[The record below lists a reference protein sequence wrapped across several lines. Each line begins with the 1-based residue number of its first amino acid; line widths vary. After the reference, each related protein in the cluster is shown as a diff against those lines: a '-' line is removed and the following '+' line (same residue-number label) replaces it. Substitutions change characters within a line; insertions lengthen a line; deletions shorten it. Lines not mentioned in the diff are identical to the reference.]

1 MNEEIKKD
9 YNFKENNDEIED
21 IYNKMNLISEK
32 SEYKLKK
39 DYQDF
44 IKTRQIIIYIIFT
57 GFLIFFILLL
67 LNIFYLIILIELIT
81 TITYIIY
88 GFYLELKLTKR
99 KRKLYLFSINLESKI
114 KGERGLKKYQILFY
128 LLVIITSSSI
138 LIISLMGMNIMVS
151 ITLIIISW
159 IYLKFSQENEP

>member
-9 YNFKENNDEIED
+9 YNFKESNDEIED
-21 IYNKMNLISEK
+21 IYNQMNLISEK

-57 GFLIFFILLL
+57 GFFIFFILLL

-81 TITYIIY
+81 TITYIIF
-88 GFYLELKLTKR
+88 GFYIELKLTKR
-99 KRKLYLFSINLESKI
+99 RRKLYPC
-114 KGERGLKKYQILFY
+114 
-128 LLVIITSSSI
+128 
-138 LIISLMGMNIMVS
+138 
-151 ITLIIISW
+151 W
-159 IYLKFSQENEP
+159 W